1 MIVYNDTKRQ
11 FVSDVKNGD
20 IADIIKTCIRQRGL
34 NAGQDKEYESWH
46 NSMQFMR
53 NIVDD
58 QEIDD
63 NVKIAIEYNIP
74 LTSKR
79 VDFII
84 SGSDAKGNDNVV
96 IVELKQWQEAEIVDD
111 DMHYCVKTNVGKHGN
126 IVPHPSYQAYSYAR
140 IIYNNCQTVADNSI
154 NLAPCAYLHNYR
166 PEKRFVLED
175 PIYKEWTDEAPFFIK
190 SQVAEF
196 NEFVKKFVTKCSS
209 RGDLLYY
216 IDNGRIKP
224 TKALQDT
231 LVSMVEGNKDFVLL
245 DEQIVIYDM
254 CLKTMSKCLADGKK
268 RTIVIQGGPGTGK
281 SVLAVNLLMEF
292 LKREL
297 NTSYVTK
304 NSAPRE
310 AFLSILTHSNVKKM
324 VEIKQLFR
332 SPFNLASCP
341 QNVYDCLIVDEA
353 HRLVKKMYGDWSG
366 ENQVKESINASLFTI
381 FMLDEDQAVTTKDIG
396 SVDEIRY
403 WCNELDSRMIWNES
417 TRLTSQFR
425 CNGSGEYIQFV
436 DQLLQRSDEYVDI
449 DFAEMDY
456 DFRVFDDPN
465 KMRDELRKKNEI
477 NNKARMVAG
486 YCYDWNVKNRRGEY
500 DIFLPNGF
508 KAKWNLEN
516 DKIWAINP
524 KSFEEVGCIHTAQ
537 GLEFDYVGVFIGK
550 DLFYDVTA
558 EKVKTD
564 KTAISTDDKSSGIRG
579 LKDLEKARRLILNT
593 YKTLLTRGQK
603 GCYVYCE
610 DNALADYIRQ
620 KLLPQKQDEQEKE
633 FARIVEF
640 VPEEEQYTSYLP
652 LYTIKAA
659 CGHFGNGEMVEK
671 MGWIKADGISRL
683 NMNMYVVQASG
694 HSMEPRIH
702 DGDYC
707 VFNRSVAG
715 SRQGKI
721 VLVQHHNY
729 YDDDFGGAYSIKEY
743 SSKKSYDE
751 FGGWQHEKI
760 ELIPYNKDYKT
771 IVLTPE
777 NGDEE
782 FRIVGEFVGVINNI
796 T

>member
-11 FVSDVKNGD
+11 FVSDVKGGGIED
-20 IADIIKTCIRQRGL
+20 KIITCIRQKGL
-34 NAGQDKEYESWH
+34 NAGQKKEYDAWH

-53 NIVDD
+53 NVVDD
-58 QEIDD
+58 DDIDD
-63 NVKIAIEYNIP
+63 DVKIAIEYNIP

-84 SGSDAKGNDNVV
+84 SGSDANGNDNVV

-111 DMHYCVKTNVGKHGN
+111 DMHYCVKTNVGKKGN

-154 NLAPCAYLHNYR
+154 NLVPCAYLHNYK
-166 PEKRFVLED
+166 PEKKYVLES

-196 NEFVKKFVTKCSS
+196 TAYVKKFVTKCSS
-209 RGDLLYY
+209 RGDLLYF

-231 LVSMVEGNKDFVLL
+231 LVSMVEGNKEFVLL

-254 CLKTMSKCLADGKK
+254 CLKTMTQCLADGKK

-292 LKREL
+292 IKREL

-310 AFLSILTHSNVKKM
+310 AFLSILTHSNVKKI

-396 SVDEIRY
+396 SVDEIEY
-403 WCNELDSRMIWNES
+403 WCKQINSRMILNES

-425 CNGSGEYIQFV
+425 CNGSSEYIQFI
-436 DQLLQRSDEYVDI
+436 DQLLQRTEEYVDI

-465 KMRDELRKKNEI
+465 EMRDELRKKNEI

-486 YCYDWNVKNRRGEY
+486 YCYDWNVKNGRGDW
-500 DIFLPNGF
+500 DIFLENGF
-508 KAKWNLEN
+508 KAKWNLAN

-550 DLFYDVTA
+550 DLFYDISS

-579 LKDLEKARRLILNT
+579 LRDVDKARRLILNT

-610 DNALADYIRQ
+610 DKALAEYIRQ
-620 KLLPQKQDEQEKE
+620 MLISHSQEEQNQGIT
-633 FARIVEF
+633 RIVDF
-640 VPEEEQYTSYLP
+640 VPSAEQYTIYLP

-659 CGHFGNGEMVEK
+659 CGRFGEGELVEEE
-671 MGWIKADGISRL
+671 GWIRVEGKGRL
-683 NMNMYVVQASG
+683 NRNMFVIKAKG
-694 HSMEPRIH
+694 HSMEPLIH
-702 DGDYC
+702 DGEYC
-707 VFNRSVAG
+707 VFNTSVAG
-715 SRQGKI
+715 SRQDKI
-721 VLVQHHNY
+721 VLVQHYNY
-729 YDDDFGGAYSIKEY
+729 YDEDHAGAFSIKKY
-743 SSKKSYDE
+743 NSKKINDE
-751 FGGWQHEKI
+751 FGNWQHEKI
-760 ELIPYNKDYKT
+760 ELLPLNKDYDP
-771 IVLTPE
+771 IIINAE
-777 NGDEE
+777 DAEE
-782 FRIVGEFVGVINNI
+782 FRVIGEFVGII
-796 T
+796 D